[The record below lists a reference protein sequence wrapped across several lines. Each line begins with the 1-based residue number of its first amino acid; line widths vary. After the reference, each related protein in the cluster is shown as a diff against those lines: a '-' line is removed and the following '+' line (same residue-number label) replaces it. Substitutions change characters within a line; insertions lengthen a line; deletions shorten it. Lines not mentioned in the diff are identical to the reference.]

1 MIPSLRSID
10 GIECSKDAEAYNG
23 DKNLPSSNK
32 VRKIIG
38 RHQQTN
44 KIVDLNDIAIEQFSE
59 NMKNEIEAWN
69 VYIECLLA

>member
-1 MIPSLRSID
+1 MIPSLKSID
-10 GIECSKDAEAYNG
+10 GIECHSDAEAYDG
-23 DKNLPSSNK
+23 DENLPSSNK